1 MSPLLPRDV
10 AQVVYGY
17 GEQMICE
24 KLWNYYNVNDFRY
37 NFPTNIVL
45 VIQLLHMRIEENQE
59 HKIDFQS
66 QVKESPMSSQIA
78 RLLIHYYILWQET
91 QERQRSH
98 SKTCSAVSKNGGG
111 GNE

>member
-1 MSPLLPRDV
+1 MVLPRDV
-10 AQVVYGY
+10 AQIVYGY

-59 HKIDFQS
+59 HKI
-66 QVKESPMSSQIA
+66 V
-78 RLLIHYYILWQET
+78 
-91 QERQRSH
+91 
-98 SKTCSAVSKNGGG
+98 
-111 GNE
+111 